1 MHEQIPAHIKKYICI
16 KKTRCHCVRPDA
28 FRAPNLDQ
36 KKSASKKYHSSSC
49 SCSRG
54 SRGSSSSS
62 SSTNNSNSNS
72 ISNHS
77 CSRSSGSSNSN
88 SNHSSSRSS
97 TSKSSSSSSSS
108 SSSNVSTWLVAWYSI
123 VAKKSSLFSSMLFG
137 GGLYCGKFFSIFII
151 FCWFMFLIVPNYFFE
166 FIFKWINLKLF
177 LCFSFFWN

>member
-1 MHEQIPAHIKKYICI
+1 MHQKISSTYQKKCMNKFQHTSKNICI

-54 SRGSSSSS
+54 
-62 SSTNNSNSNS
+62 
-72 ISNHS
+72 
-77 CSRSSGSSNSN
+77 
-88 SNHSSSRSS
+88 
-97 TSKSSSSSSSS
+97 SSSSS

-151 FCWFMFLIVPNYFFE
+151 FCWFMFLIVPNYFL
-166 FIFKWINLKLF
+166 NL
-177 LCFSFFWN
+177 FSNELI

>member
-54 SRGSSSSS
+54 SSSS
-62 SSTNNSNSNS
+62 SSTNNSNS

-77 CSRSSGSSNSN
+77 CSRSSG
-88 SNHSSSRSS
+88 
-97 TSKSSSSSSSS
+97 
-108 SSSNVSTWLVAWYSI
+108 SSNVSTWLVAWYSI

>member
-1 MHEQIPAHIKKYICI
+1 MNKFRHTSKNICI

-54 SRGSSSSS
+54 
-62 SSTNNSNSNS
+62 
-72 ISNHS
+72 
-77 CSRSSGSSNSN
+77 
-88 SNHSSSRSS
+88 
-97 TSKSSSSSSSS
+97 SSSS

-177 LCFSFFWN
+177 LCFSFFEIKAFKCKVCK